1 MHVVKKS
8 LETDQQEMTQ
18 LTHRLFPLPQSK
30 TSNKN
35 NKSKVL
41 ITSSSST
48 KFQAQ
53 KSVNNKLLVDTVF
66 GMAAR
71 KRRNVLERLN
81 AEQIKN
87 IASAEEESRRRR
99 SVDSYLES
107 KNNGEEVPRKT
118 VSLEDH
124 DEVEVEEEILL
135 SLPSLRL
142 LESVTTTVSL
152 PETLVEESDYQE
164 ATAPL
169 SAPPPLSE
177 SQKKPKRKVQIDGN
191 QEKGGLV
198 HTGGGGTSNNGNEE
212 EDDEEQ
218 VKSKE
223 TSKKESEDDYLSQ
236 SQQSLIQSMM
246 TYEEEYDET
255 SCHLRKKHFVRVSSE
270 SVNTSSCTNFF
281 RQSIASP
288 DFSDSPICNYTRN
301 PLSDSDHNH
310 THQYSPSPNLTS
322 IPEGPVNGS
331 ASDCPLLEYFDFETQ
346 DDSYNAEMGGATP
359 NVPSSLPLNDPL
371 FNEYCQQLDHPP
383 TREDYAA
390 FKIQQVGQMI
400 DEKYGHKLNEAMS
413 LIMKQAMEQNL
424 LYSEFSR
431 VSRWLSLQA
440 KKVQERTLLVTWL
453 GCRLYEKLPD
463 LEKTINEY
471 TTQAL
476 EDVTLFGSVSDCT
489 DTL

>member
-1 MHVVKKS
+1 MRVVKKS

-18 LTHRLFPLPQSK
+18 LTHQLFPLPHNK

-41 ITSSSST
+41 ITSSSSST

-81 AEQIKN
+81 AQQIKN
-87 IASAEEESRRRR
+87 IASAEEEIRRKR
-99 SVDSYLES
+99 SVDSYVES

-124 DEVEVEEEILL
+124 EEVEVEEEILL
-135 SLPSLRL
+135 SLPSMRL
-142 LESVTTTVSL
+142 LESVTTTISL

-191 QEKGGLV
+191 QEKGGLA
-198 HTGGGGTSNNGNEE
+198 HTGGGRTSNNGNEG
-212 EDDEEQ
+212 DDEEQ

-270 SVNTSSCTNFF
+270 SANTSSCTNFF

-288 DFSDSPICNYTRN
+288 DFSDSPICNYTWN
-301 PLSDSDHNH
+301 PLSDSDHTHNH

-322 IPEGPVNGS
+322 IPEGPVDGS
-331 ASDCPLLEYFDFETQ
+331 APGCPILEYLEIQ

-359 NVPSSLPLNDPL
+359 NVPFSLPLDDPL

-471 TTQAL
+471 TTLAL
-476 EDVTLFGSVSDCT
+476 EDVTLFGSVSDYIHSH
-489 DTL
+489 